1 MLFEIKNLFCKY
13 PSSPE
18 PVLHL
23 EDLVISRGSLTVFI
37 GPSGIG
43 KSTLLETL
51 GLMTN
56 TIVKDPMCTFKYYTD
71 NSYVDLIHL
80 WDMGDYVL
88 SKFREFNYSF
98 IFQNT
103 NLFDN
108 LSCIEN
114 ACLPLLLNGYSKSE
128 AVQKIRKIFTELNL
142 PNDIS
147 LNHPI
152 SKWSGGQRQR
162 LSFARALTSN
172 FKVLFADEPTGNLDV
187 GNSMNVISTI
197 KSRLSN
203 DSTKAFTSIIVTHD
217 INLALQ
223 FADSIVIIHRNKDF
237 KYGVISLSQTFDR
250 IDDDLWSNRLKTSSF
265 TNDSFLSY
273 LKGFFS

>member
-1 MLFEIKNLFCKY
+1 MLFEVKNIYCKY
-13 PSSPE
+13 PLSNA
-18 PVLHL
+18 PVLHI
-23 EDLVISRGSLTVFI
+23 EDLVINNGALTVFI
-37 GPSGIG
+37 GPSGVG

-56 TIVKDPMCTFKYYTD
+56 TIQMNQACTFKFYTD
-71 NSYVDLIHL
+71 NSHVDIIKL
-80 WDMGDYVL
+80 WSMGDYVL
-88 SKFREFNYSF
+88 SKFRESNYSF

-114 ACLPLLLNGYSKSE
+114 AFLPLLLNGNSRAESI
-128 AVQKIRKIFTELNL
+128 QKIRNIFTELNL

-162 LSFARALTSN
+162 LSFARALSSN

-187 GNSMNVISTI
+187 GNAQNVISII

-203 DSTKAFTSIIVTHD
+203 DQSNSFSAIIVTHD
-217 INLALQ
+217 INLALH
-223 FADSIVIIHRNKDF
+223 FADSIVVIHRTKGLE
-237 KYGVISLSQTFDR
+237 YGIISMNHIFDR
-250 IDDDLWSNRLKTSSF
+250 VDENTWSNRLKTSVY
-265 TNDSFLSY
+265 THDMFLSY